1 MASEQ
6 GPGTGPGQQAGRPT
20 GHRLAYAFDADRSG
34 LVGEPADLLG
44 GKGFG
49 LAEMTASGLPVP
61 PGFTLTTEACR
72 TFLADGWSDPFDRAI
87 EAELAALEAT
97 TGKRL
102 GSATDPLLVS
112 VRSGARVSMPGMMDT
127 VLNVGMGSDAEQAL
141 AALTGDAVFAAD
153 THRRALLGFAEIVLG
168 APREILANAA
178 ATGSPAQV
186 AAALRADGFEIPT
199 DPVRQVTD
207 AVRVVF
213 ESWTAPRAIRYR
225 QVEGIDESLGTA
237 ATVQAMVFGNLGE
250 RSGTGVAFTRNPTT
264 GERGLMGDFLVN
276 AQGEDV
282 VAGTTMTEP
291 LDAMAHRWPALAG
304 ELQRIADHL
313 ERTYRDMIDI
323 EFTVE
328 RDRLW
333 MLQARPGKRSPIAA
347 FRVAIDMAEDAD
359 FPLDRAEAVDRCRRY
374 LDDPPTLAP
383 APDEVT
389 LPEAA
394 AGLAASPG
402 QGTGVLVLDPD
413 TAVELADQGV
423 EVVLAR
429 RETSPSD
436 VHGMAV
442 AKGLFTT
449 LGGLVSHAALVA
461 REWGIPAV
469 VGAAEATVDA
479 TGIDTPA
486 GRIEA
491 GALVTV
497 DGDGGRLLIGRSTI
511 TGAEAP
517 EVTTIRT
524 WAAAVEHEAAENKGV
539 EHHVTAEHTA
549 DGDAGFRALHA
560 LRIKGMAGL
569 DTLAE
574 LSGLPPDQA
583 RHRLDELVDLG
594 SATFMEPRSMWLL
607 SAEGREA
614 HGPAL
619 TEAVG
624 GLDLDGLPYGQFLA
638 LNGDFKQLCTDW
650 QLRDGEPND
659 HSDADYDASI
669 VTRLGRFDDESG
681 PVVAAIGA
689 VVPWMAGYR
698 PRLQAARAR
707 FEGGDQ
713 KGLTGVMC
721 DSYHDVW
728 MELHEDLILT
738 QGIDRAQEGSF

>member
-1 MASEQ
+1 MASDQ
-6 GPGTGPGQQAGRPT
+6 GPGTEPGQQVEPPIGP
-20 GHRLAYAFDADRSG
+20 RLAYAFDADRSG

-72 TFLADGWSDPFDRAI
+72 AFLANGWSDPFDRAI
-87 EAELAALEAT
+87 ETELAALET
-97 TGKRL
+97 RTGKQL

-112 VRSGARVSMPGMMDT
+112 VRSGARISMPGMMDT

-178 ATGSPAQV
+178 ATDSPAQV
-186 AAALRADGFEIPT
+186 AAALRADGFEIPA
-199 DPVRQVTD
+199 DPIRQVTD

-213 ESWTAPRAIRYR
+213 ESWTAPRAVRYR
-225 QVEGIDESLGTA
+225 QVEGIDDSLGTA

-291 LDAMAHRWPALAG
+291 LDAMANRWPEVAG

-347 FRVAIDMAEDAD
+347 FRVAIDMADDAD

-383 APDEVT
+383 LTNEVT

-394 AGLAASPG
+394 TGLAASPG
-402 QGTGVLVLDPD
+402 QGSGVLVLDPD

-429 RETSPSD
+429 RETSPAD

-524 WAAAVEHEAAENKGV
+524 WAAAVEHDAATSKGAD
-539 EHHVTAEHTA
+539 HHMTTAQT
-549 DGDAGFRALHA
+549 DDDAGFRALHA

-569 DTLAE
+569 ETLAE
-574 LSGLPPDQA
+574 LSGLSPDQA
-583 RHRLDELVDLG
+583 RQHLDELVDQG

-614 HGPAL
+614 HGPIL
-619 TEAVG
+619 TEAAATLE
-624 GLDLDGLPYGQFLA
+624 LDRLPYEQFLA

-659 HSDADYDASI
+659 HGDADYDAGI
-669 VTRLGRFDDESG
+669 VTRLGGFDDEAG
-681 PVVAAIGA
+681 PVVDAIGA

>member
-1 MASEQ
+1 
-6 GPGTGPGQQAGRPT
+6 
-20 GHRLAYAFDADRSG
+20 
-34 LVGEPADLLG
+34 
-44 GKGFG
+44 
-49 LAEMTASGLPVP
+49 
-61 PGFTLTTEACR
+61 
-72 TFLADGWSDPFDRAI
+72 
-87 EAELAALEAT
+87 
-97 TGKRL
+97 
-102 GSATDPLLVS
+102 
-112 VRSGARVSMPGMMDT
+112 
-127 VLNVGMGSDAEQAL
+127 
-141 AALTGDAVFAAD
+141 
-153 THRRALLGFAEIVLG
+153 
-168 APREILANAA
+168 
-178 ATGSPAQV
+178 
-186 AAALRADGFEIPT
+186 
-199 DPVRQVTD
+199 
-207 AVRVVF
+207 
-213 ESWTAPRAIRYR
+213 
-225 QVEGIDESLGTA
+225 
-237 ATVQAMVFGNLGE
+237 MV
-250 RSGTGVAFTRNPTT
+250 
-264 GERGLMGDFLVN
+264 
-276 AQGEDV
+276 
-282 VAGTTMTEP
+282 
-291 LDAMAHRWPALAG
+291 
-304 ELQRIADHL
+304 
-313 ERTYRDMIDI
+313 DI

-328 RDRLW
+328 RDHLW

-347 FRVAIDMAEDAD
+347 FRVAIDMADDAE

-374 LDDPPTLAP
+374 LDDPPTVAP
-383 APDEVT
+383 AAAEVT

-394 AGLAASPG
+394 TGLAASPG
-402 QGTGVLVLDPD
+402 QGSGVLVLDPD
-413 TAVELADQGV
+413 TAVELADQGL

-491 GALVTV
+491 GSLVTV
-497 DGDGGRLLIGRSTI
+497 DGDGGRLLIGRSTV

-524 WAAAVEHEAAENKGV
+524 WAAALDHDTTPTPGAD
-539 EHHVTAEHTA
+539 HQVTATNTD
-549 DGDAGFRALHA
+549 DGDAGFLALHA

-569 DTLAE
+569 ETLAE
-574 LSGLPPDQA
+574 LSGLAPDQA
-583 RHRLDELVDLG
+583 RQQLDELVDQG

-607 SAEGREA
+607 SADGREA
-614 HGPAL
+614 HAPAL
-619 TEAVG
+619 AEAVA
-624 GLDLDGLPYGQFLA
+624 GLVLDGLPYERFLT

-659 HSDADYDASI
+659 HSDADYDAGI
-669 VTRLGRFDDESG
+669 VTRLGQFDDDAG
-681 PVVAAIGA
+681 PVVAAIGE